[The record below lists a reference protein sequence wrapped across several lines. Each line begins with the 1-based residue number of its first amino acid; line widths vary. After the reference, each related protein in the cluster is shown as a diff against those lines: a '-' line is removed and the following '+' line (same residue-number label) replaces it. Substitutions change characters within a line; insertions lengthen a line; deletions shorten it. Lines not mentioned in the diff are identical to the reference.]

1 MKRREFI
8 LSTAAALPAASSL
21 AATGVDPVVP
31 LFERWTNALR
41 TWEAY
46 TRQPIEAIDPATDDA
61 LWLER
66 EAHLDALIATNATT
80 PHGVLCQALALWEE
94 EGPIGLV
101 SAGREDYGTKE
112 HRLLQRLILSL
123 EAITA
128 TAPQPAIRKGCWSV
142 ADF

>member
-1 MKRREFI
+1 MKRRDFI
-8 LSTAAALPAASSL
+8 LSTAAALPAAPAL
-21 AATGVDPVVP
+21 AALQVDPVVL
-31 LFERWTNALR
+31 LFRRWADAVR

-46 TRQPIEAIDPATDDA
+46 ARQPIEAIDPATDEA

-66 EAHLDALIATNATT
+66 EAHLDALIVTDATT

-94 EGPIGLV
+94 EGPAGLV

-123 EAITA
+123 ETITA
-128 TAPQPAIRKGCWSV
+128 TAPQPAIRKGYWSV
-142 ADF
+142 SDF